1 MIFFFVLLFLIRL
14 LLLYTSCILRA
25 PYTFNEIGLITYKKK
40 KKKKLLKH
48 RKLLWI
54 ELDVRFKLELWQKED
69 LKFQLLMKS

>member
-1 MIFFFVLLFLIRL
+1 VYLEVPH
-14 LLLYTSCILRA
+14 A
-25 PYTFNEIGLITYKKK
+25 FNEIGLITYKKK

-48 RKLLWI
+48 TRLLWI